1 MQYMK
6 MSLTQILLLLS
17 LVFPFSAAQA
27 GEAVRLDCLTR
38 QNLLI
43 SFFKYHLTTMQ
54 WGKHFQIASG
64 THKNKT
70 NNGLRYE
77 TFSFRNGDDLIY
89 FPKSERYFI
98 IYADQKK
105 PERCVVEDSFTY
117 PVVSLPRYSGKDD
130 ALS

>member
-1 MQYMK
+1 MQKLK
-6 MSLTQILLLLS
+6 MSLSPVLLFIS
-17 LVFPFSAAQA
+17 LIFPFSAAYA

-38 QNLLI
+38 QNVLI

-64 THKNKT
+64 AHKDHT
-70 NNGLRYE
+70 QSGVRYQ
-77 TFSFRNGDDLIY
+77 TYSFRNGDDVVY
-89 FPKSERYFI
+89 FPENERWFI

-105 PERCVVEDSFTY
+105 PERCRVEESFTY
-117 PVVSLPRYSGKDD
+117 PVVSLPRYSGKED